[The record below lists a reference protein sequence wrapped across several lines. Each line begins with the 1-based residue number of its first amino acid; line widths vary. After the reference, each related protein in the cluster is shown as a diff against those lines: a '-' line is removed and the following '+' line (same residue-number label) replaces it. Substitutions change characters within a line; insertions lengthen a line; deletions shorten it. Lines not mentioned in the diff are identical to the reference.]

1 MPIIPPLESLRQEE
15 WSIFSLKKEGSWVWW
30 LMPVILVTQEVEIR
44 RMEVPSLPWQ
54 KVCKTPSQLM
64 AGHSSM
70 YLSTSVTWGST
81 NRRITIQAG
90 LIIK

>member
-54 KVCKTPSQLM
+54 KVCKTPSQLIKSW
-64 AGHSSM
+64 AQWCAPVIP
-70 YLSTSVTWGST
+70 TTWE
-81 NRRITIQAG
+81 A
-90 LIIK
+90 